1 MWAALGNF
9 LKKKAKDKVKDKVKN
24 NVSNLDESKQFLIK
38 VVAASSGSIL
48 PILFFSFLVVII
60 VALPVLVVS
69 EFSDNLKN
77 SKAAQFFEKAN
88 NFVTFKGWCSDTD
101 GSCEEKAEQKYYEK
115 LEKINDRYDGKV
127 DIELITATIFYGYN
141 SSLDVNATDENGQNP
156 KFIDYFCEAHGIGF
170 GGEEL
175 CKVVV
180 KNNYDEVYDKYGER
194 YFKIAPNYEALRDSN
209 CKDSVTLIG
218 SKIPVV
224 RLGIIPAQFWTNY
237 TISEACEFYL
247 FNFADLA
254 QVTFEDNSLTLL
266 YQRAY
271 EEADELASKMIKSS
285 KLNYDE
291 YRDYLIKTYIPDHFY
306 SLYGY
311 KKSED
316 HEKEIGIIADDI
328 MSFASMKMEKETS
341 YFAGFNSAYSS
352 CSQITLKDRNGNI
365 TVHDLE
371 EYVAGVATAENGGA
385 NDEALKLQ
393 TLAARSF
400 AVKNCDR
407 VIVNSIGDI
416 AVDGKIDMAY
426 KEPSDRAVAAAEATK
441 GQILT
446 YNGEVFELSFASYPR
461 SNYRGGFPGYEAS
474 GYLCSDVV
482 CNSNNDGREWC
493 TTTLYKQ
500 PNMEAF
506 ELKMPNTSLSGSF
519 WNGVSLSNQKGH
531 CYGISQVATIYYENE
546 LNYTYD
552 QMIKEFLSP
561 GVEIVSIIGS
571 FGSYNGQIASTKGT
585 VYLPYE
591 LDRVLNENGS
601 NIDAFNDYI
610 KQAVL
615 QAGPG
620 TRAGVV
626 AAANALI
633 GGLAQYGY
641 QLPYISSRSTD
652 SGYYQGF
659 GARGDWGKHVFFHND
674 YYNHDYYQAGLDC
687 SSFTSWAVHNGGF
700 KYFPSQ
706 SGAQRNHESV
716 SARAYGSYTGQP
728 GDIVWHSGHVGL
740 LLGISDDGMYIVAEE
755 QGDPTG
761 LVVTYYN
768 MKKSSWTA
776 ILDMSS
782 YYSNPSNLDLDYY
795 QGG

>member
-24 NVSNLDESKQFLIK
+24 NVSNLDESKQFLLK

-141 SSLDVNATDENGQNP
+141 SSFDVNATDENGQNP

-194 YFKIAPNYEALRDSN
+194 YLKIAPNYEALRDSN

-224 RLGIIPAQFWTNY
+224 RLGIIPIQFWANY
-237 TISEACEFYL
+237 TISEACEVYL

-271 EEADELASKMIKSS
+271 EEADELASQMIKSS

-328 MSFASMKMEKETS
+328 MSFASMKMEKESSQYT
-341 YFAGFNSAYSS
+341 YYGS
-352 CSQITLKDRNGNI
+352 CSYNVAGTTIDSSATQVVLLSCDGQTELER
-365 TVHDLE
+365 VDLE
-371 EYVAGVATAENGGA
+371 KYIKGVVYGEVGNTWP
-385 NDEALKLQ
+385 DEVLKAQ
-393 TLAARSF
+393 AIAARSF
-400 AVKNCDR
+400 VFTRNETMCPGKPDNCMYGYNPKKGEIRLRNCEADQ
-407 VIVNSIGDI
+407 VYCDYEQGCQKYNYNGFNSIVSGTNNPRLSI
-416 AVDGKIDMAY
+416 Y
-426 KEPSDRAVAAAEATK
+426 KNALDDAEKQRFESVLNSVSGYVMLNEDNTIYPAGYINTDQNAWNNMYNANNSLDYN
-441 GQILT
+441 QILT
-446 YNGEVFELSFASYPR
+446 MHYWNKS
-461 SNYRGGFPGYEAS
+461 
-474 GYLCSDVV
+474 
-482 CNSNNDGREWC
+482 NSNITIGGNCSVVNNLTGEFESWKQCDPRWGSTRLGPSRQTVC
-493 TTTLYKQ
+493 SVGCITTSIAILMMK
-500 PNMEAF
+500 
-506 ELKMPNTSLSGSF
+506 SGTPINVDNF
-519 WNGVSLSNQKGH
+519 N
-531 CYGISQVATIYYENE
+531 
-546 LNYTYD
+546 
-552 QMIKEFLSP
+552 P
-561 GVEIVSIIGS
+561 GVLAQNINYDANGNMYWSGWEKIAPNWVLVGDTGRGRVGLGTTRAEIVMNIKS
-571 FGSYNGQIASTKGT
+571 
-585 VYLPYE
+585 L
-591 LDRVLNENGS
+591 LDRGYYVVITIKGGEGHWAAVDRVDGNNVYIYDPGRKNAS
-601 NIDAFNDYI
+601 NDLFSHPI
-610 KQAVL
+610 KAI
-615 QAGPG
+615 
-620 TRAGVV
+620 TRAVYFE
-626 AAANALI
+626 N
-633 GGLAQYGY
+633 
-641 QLPYISSRSTD
+641 RS
-652 SGYYQGF
+652 
-659 GARGDWGKHVFFHND
+659 
-674 YYNHDYYQAGLDC
+674 
-687 SSFTSWAVHNGGF
+687 
-700 KYFPSQ
+700 
-706 SGAQRNHESV
+706 
-716 SARAYGSYTGQP
+716 
-728 GDIVWHSGHVGL
+728 
-740 LLGISDDGMYIVAEE
+740 
-755 QGDPTG
+755 
-761 LVVTYYN
+761 
-768 MKKSSWTA
+768 
-776 ILDMSS
+776 
-782 YYSNPSNLDLDYY
+782 
-795 QGG
+795 